1 MYEQKDI
8 RIVPGSLDMR
18 KGYGW
23 EFELEPCEVLN
34 KMADILRESNGNDPC
49 YRYAAD
55 GGIDLTRWYEFH
67 YGINK
72 DSFVDTY
79 ITVRSV
85 SVHDSDY
92 TEEGLIFLTAEEQ
105 KQIKYF
111 INECLLQN
119 IGKGIRTLLVEA
131 VKEGEKNDRA

>member
-8 RIVPGSLDMR
+8 RIVPGSIDMCE
-18 KGYGW
+18 GYGW
-23 EFELEPCEVLN
+23 EFELEPSELLN
-34 KMADILRESNGNDPC
+34 KMADILRESNGHDPC
-49 YRYAAD
+49 YRYKED

-72 DSFVDTY
+72 DTFVDTY

-85 SVHDSDY
+85 SVKDADY
-92 TEEGLIFLTAEEQ
+92 QEEGLIFLTAEDQ
-105 KQIKYF
+105 KQVKFF
-111 INECLLQN
+111 INECLIQN
-119 IGKGIRTLLVEA
+119 TGKGIRTLLVEA